1 MKGLVISSLFDA
13 ADAEGS
19 VVTLGALAQLASQL
33 ASASSEVGDIRNG
46 PVTDPEVIARIESA
60 RETLL
65 AITQRSQQLSRLLS
79 RAVLRAELR

>member
-1 MKGLVISSLFDA
+1 M
-13 ADAEGS
+13 
-19 VVTLGALAQLASQL
+19 
-33 ASASSEVGDIRNG
+33 RNG